1 MHACSGSSLL
11 LVTLG
16 SGIMAP
22 ASVSSRSSFTVTD
35 CVATSF
41 GTSKVSLSED
51 LSFTCR
57 GTEEDIALAKSAA
70 CLEQKDLHGNDGG

>member
-1 MHACSGSSLL
+1 MPAGRSSLL

-57 GTEEDIALAKSAA
+57 DTGGDISLGQSLLVPRENKIIMAMTVA
-70 CLEQKDLHGNDGG
+70 